1 MLILGP
7 LWCLNL
13 ILVFLN
19 FTLVIFLGVTNDSQ
33 KYFFTLKIPQSQE
46 IFLPHSEIPKLEKLF
61 DRDLFNTQLPFE
73 VGEKIF
79 VYQPTI
85 FVNPIY
91 TPSLPGKLEVI
102 DQVNSEQGVL
112 PPLQLVLRGTI
123 IGDNPLYNKAFIEN
137 LRTKEEKDYVIGD
150 IIEDAQIVFI
160 GKSQINFIRSN
171 GQEEMIYLNKL
182 LKIEEEAIQ
191 KILWNKICYLNRNQV
206 REINTYL
213 LGLKIKSLAS
223 FIDELG
229 LITFF
234 EKNIPIGCLVTGAMP
249 DSLASVFGLMNND
262 VLLSLNDISFSS
274 VSSRIA
280 AYEFV
285 MKQKDNYGFVF
296 RLALLRDNKVVEID
310 FLLES
315 NSNSSTKHAGI
326 LNLKKID
333 KL

>member
-19 FTLVIFLGVTNDSQ
+19 FTLVMFLGVVNDS
-33 KYFFTLKIPQSQE
+33 KNYVFALKISQSQE
-46 IFLPHSEIPKLEKLF
+46 ISLPHSEIPKLEKLF
-61 DRDLFNTQLPFE
+61 DRDLFNTQIPFE

-91 TPSLPGKLEVI
+91 APSLPAKLEVI
-102 DQVNSEQGVL
+102 DQVSSEQTIL
-112 PPLQLVLRGTI
+112 PPLQLILRGTI

-137 LRTKEEKDYVIGD
+137 LRTKEERDYVIGD

-160 GKSQINFIRSN
+160 GKNQINFIRSN
-171 GQEEMIYLNKL
+171 GQEEMIYLNKI

-191 KILWNKICYLNRNQV
+191 KIFWNKICYLNHNEV

-213 LGLKIKSLAS
+213 LGLKIKSLTS

-234 EKNIPIGCLVTGAMP
+234 ENNIPVGCLVTAATP
-249 DSLASVFGLMNND
+249 DSLATVLGLMNND

-280 AYEFV
+280 AYEFI
-285 MKQKDNYGFVF
+285 MRQKDNYGFVF
-296 RLALLRDNKVVEID
+296 TLTLLRDNKIVKIN
-310 FLLES
+310 FLLEK
-315 NSNSSTKHAGI
+315 NANSSTKHAGI